1 MPPLASVV
9 NHLFSEVSGER
20 PPAEQPTMDVHIFDI
35 PDAVLFAAQAAAAA
49 ALTLCTRRGALPG
62 MAVAVAA
69 AVDAGAETADRGE
82 GYEGEEAHFGVA
94 LVGNRVDWAKSVPPV
109 PGSLLDLVSAS
120 GALLVNS
127 SGAGDCDAAQL
138 LTTASVRTSVGF
150 APTGAGTVG
159 IGRRGDNS
167 GQHMPD
173 SAAAAQRYSSAL
185 TESDCFGRPLFFA
198 ALGDAGS
205 GPDGGGTC
213 TLRIAPGPTRETGM
227 EVSLAPGKVL
237 RLGGSAAGAP
247 LTYTV
252 SAATGSRCRWVV
264 LRPCEALGPIKALVE
279 STTPLSK
286 NQLKR
291 QIRAVLS
298 QAATAAIGGL
308 GVCVGW
314 SGQRV
319 PRLAR
324 ACARTS
330 GW

>member
-1 MPPLASVV
+1 M
-9 NHLFSEVSGER
+9 
-20 PPAEQPTMDVHIFDI
+20 
-35 PDAVLFAAQAAAAA
+35 
-49 ALTLCTRRGALPG
+49 
-62 MAVAVAA
+62 AVAA
-69 AVDAGAETADRGE
+69 ALDAGAETADRGE
-82 GYEGEEAHFGVA
+82 GYEEEAHFGVA

-150 APTGAGTVG
+150 A
-159 IGRRGDNS
+159 RGDNS

-173 SAAAAQRYSSAL
+173 SAAAQRYSSAL

-237 RLGGSAAGAP
+237 RLGGSAAGAV

-252 SAATGSRCRWVV
+252 STAAGSRCRWVV

-319 PRLAR
+319 PRLAHVR
-324 ACARTS
+324 AVCAHERGEPLPLIS
-330 GW
+330 VHADPS